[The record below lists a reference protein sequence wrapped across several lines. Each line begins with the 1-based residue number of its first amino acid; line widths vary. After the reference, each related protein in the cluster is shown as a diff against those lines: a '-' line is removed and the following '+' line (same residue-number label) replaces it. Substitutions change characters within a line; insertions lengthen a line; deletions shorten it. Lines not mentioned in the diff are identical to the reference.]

1 MRKNTQKRQA
11 DSAARERRHTYGET
25 SKASRKSVASNKR
38 HRRRAER
45 RLAHASFGP
54 DLVDDPD
61 AESLAAAR
69 VLRKH
74 RVVSQAPSDV
84 PPGLVAR
91 AMQAKGE
98 MMAFASKKLRQLL
111 GRVRD

>member
-1 MRKNTQKRQA
+1 MRKNTQERIQ
-11 DSAARERRHTYGET
+11 DSAARERRHTYGHT

-74 RVVSQAPSDV
+74 RVVSHSPSDV
-84 PPGLVAR
+84 PPSLVAR

-98 MMAFASKKLRQLL
+98 MMAFASKKLRLLL
-111 GRVRD
+111 GRMRD

>member
-1 MRKNTQKRQA
+1 MA
-11 DSAARERRHTYGET
+11 DSVARERRHTYGET
-25 SKASRKSVASNKR
+25 SKASRKSVASTKR

-45 RLAHASFGP
+45 RLAHTSFGT

-74 RVVSQAPSDV
+74 RVVSQSSSDI
-84 PPGLVAR
+84 PPGLLAP

-98 MMAFASKKLRQLL
+98 MMAFASKKLRQLM
-111 GRVRD
+111 GRTRD